1 MIDANEISR
10 AYIARQTA
18 HRTGAAFEVSPPRR
32 GVNPWRVAG
41 LALAVLPNGCHTKGQ
56 TRRWS
61 VAACVHMSS
70 WRGG

>member
-1 MIDANEISR
+1 MADPDTISR

-41 LALAVLPNGCHTKGQ
+41 TALAVLP
-56 TRRWS
+56 WLAL
-61 VAACVHMSS
+61 AAIFWVGS
-70 WRGG
+70 

>member
-1 MIDANEISR
+1 VTDPDTISR

-41 LALAVLPNGCHTKGQ
+41 MALAVLP
-56 TRRWS
+56 W
-61 VAACVHMSS
+61 VALAAIFWVGS
-70 WRGG
+70 

>member
-32 GVNPWRVAG
+32 GVSPWRVAG
-41 LALAVLPNGCHTKGQ
+41 TALAVLP
-56 TRRWS
+56 WL
-61 VAACVHMSS
+61 VLAAIFWVGS
-70 WRGG
+70 